1 MATAPQTATDKRA
14 SLQKQ
19 IEALEAQKAA
29 LDQEAIHEM
38 KLKISDARRE
48 VKDLEQQLEEL
59 TGRPAAEK
67 PRKARRERRPSITDE
82 ALQPQILKVLAEHG
96 KNGMNAKAIAEK
108 LNQDPM
114 RVRKFIASNPK
125 VLKRTGKGVGTKF
138 FLP

>member
-1 MATAPQTATDKRA
+1 MANTPTATDKRA
-14 SLQKQ
+14 TIQKQ

-29 LDQEAIHEM
+29 LDQEAIHEL
-38 KLKISDARRE
+38 KLKISDARRA
-48 VKDLEQQLEEL
+48 VKELEQQLEEL
-59 TGRPAAEK
+59 TGKPAEK

-82 ALQPQILKVLAEHG
+82 FLQPQILKVLAEFG
-96 KNGMNAKAIAEK
+96 KTGMNAKAIADK